1 MSTSFRPLRPDPSE
15 YPPYAQQYVMQV
27 TDGDLLAALDGQRDQ
42 LRTAAVPVSPDREH
56 FAYAAG
62 KWTMRQVVG
71 HLGDA
76 ERVFSY
82 RALCF
87 ARGDRTPLPGFDEN
101 AYVDHARF
109 NDARLSDLVEEL
121 VLLRSANLKMLG
133 ALDEGQ
139 WSATGTAN
147 GRAMSVRALAYVM
160 TGHVRHHLMVLRDR
174 YAVAVGV

>member
-1 MSTSFRPLRPDPSE
+1 MTRPLPDE
-15 YPPYAQQYVMQV
+15 YPPFFAGYIDRVREVDVVGALRAQIGVL
-27 TDGDLLAALDGQRDQ
+27 GALAA
-42 LRTAAVPVSPDREH
+42 AVSPERETY
-56 FAYAAG
+56 AYAAG

>member
-1 MSTSFRPLRPDPSE
+1 MTRPVPDE
-15 YPPYAQQYVMQV
+15 YPPIFSGYVERVPEVDVVGALRAQI
-27 TDGDLLAALDGQRDQ
+27 DLLRDLAA
-42 LRTAAVPVSPDREH
+42 AVSPDRETY
-56 FAYAAG
+56 AYAAG
-62 KWTMRQVVG
+62 KWTIRQVVG

-109 NDARLSDLVEEL
+109 NDTPLSDLVDEL
-121 VLLRSANLKMLG
+121 VWLRSANLKMLG
-133 ALDEGQ
+133 ALGEDQ

-160 TGHVRHHLMVLRDR
+160 AGHVRHHFVVLRDK
-174 YAVAVGV
+174 YAVGVGA

>member
-1 MSTSFRPLRPDPSE
+1 MTRPLPDE
-15 YPPYAQQYVMQV
+15 YPSFFAGYVDRVPEVDVAGALRAQIGVL
-27 TDGDLLAALDGQRDQ
+27 GELAA
-42 LRTAAVPVSPDREH
+42 AVSPEREAY
-56 FAYAAG
+56 AYAAG
-62 KWTMRQVVG
+62 KWTIRQVVG

-87 ARGDRTPLPGFDEN
+87 ARADRTPLPGFDEN

-109 NDARLSDLVEEL
+109 NDTRLSDLVEEL

-160 TGHVRHHLMVLRDR
+160 TGHVRHHLVVLRDK
-174 YAVAVGV
+174 YAVRVGA